1 MEVAKQST
9 RFLELM
15 HRYGPALKRLVS
27 GYADSQADR
36 EDLLQEIALQ
46 LWRALP
52 AFRGQSTER
61 TWLYR
66 VAHNTAITALHKRIA
81 LRTRETTAE
90 DPAAETLHR
99 DTEIEERRRL
109 LVKAIRQLDPLDRQ
123 IVLLHFEELSYSE
136 IEEIT
141 GLSVSAIG
149 ARLTRARERLAE
161 SIRKGADNHA
171 R

>member
-1 MEVAKQST
+1 MEDAQQST
-9 RFLELM
+9 RFVELM
-15 HRYGPALKRLVS
+15 DRYGPALKRLVS
-27 GYADSQADR
+27 GYADNPADR

-52 AFRGQSTER
+52 AFRGQSSER

-81 LRTRETTAE
+81 LRNRETSAE
-90 DPAAETLHR
+90 DPVGETLHL
-99 DTEIEERRRL
+99 DTEHEERRSL
-109 LVKAIRQLDPLDRQ
+109 LVRAIQQLEPLDRQ
-123 IVLLHFEELSYSE
+123 IVLLHLEELSYSE

-141 GLSVSAIG
+141 GMTVNAIG
-149 ARLTRARERLAE
+149 ARLTRARERLTE
-161 SIRKGADNHA
+161 SIRKGASDHA